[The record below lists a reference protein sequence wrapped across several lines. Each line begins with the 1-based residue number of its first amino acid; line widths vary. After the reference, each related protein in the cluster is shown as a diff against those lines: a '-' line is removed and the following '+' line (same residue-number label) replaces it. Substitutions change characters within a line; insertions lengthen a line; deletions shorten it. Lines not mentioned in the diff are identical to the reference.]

1 MTDSRKGSS
10 ADNRNDGQA
19 AGTGQML
26 RSSMLIGGFARHG
39 GLEELNTSLH
49 AEHQWTGRARLM
61 TDSRK
66 GSSADNRNDGQAA
79 GTGQMLRRLLRS
91 MLIGG
96 SARHGGLEELNTSL
110 HAEHQWAVC
119 TYRLQQ
125 QCVPQQQVMCT
136 LPLRTTVDRWCGERG
151 GTAMKL
157 TELDA
162 CPVLF
167 GGQGMGTGWVDVH
180 RP

>member
-26 RSSMLIGGFARHG
+26 RSSMLIGGFARHS
-39 GLEELNTSLH
+39 GLEELHTSLH

-61 TDSRK
+61 ADSRK
-66 GSSADNRNDGQAA
+66 GSSADNRNDGLAA
-79 GTGQMLRRLLRS
+79 GTGQMLRS

-110 HAEHQWAVC
+110 HAEHQW
-119 TYRLQQ
+119 L
-125 QCVPQQQVMCT
+125 CVP
-136 LPLRTTVDRWCGERG
+136 
-151 GTAMKL
+151 
-157 TELDA
+157 
-162 CPVLF
+162 
-167 GGQGMGTGWVDVH
+167 TGYSNRVYLSN
-180 RP
+180 R

>member
-49 AEHQWTGRARLM
+49 AEYQWTGRARLM

-66 GSSADNRNDGQAA
+66 GSSADNRNDGLAA
-79 GTGQMLRRLLRS
+79 GTGQMLRQMLRS

-96 SARHGGLEELNTSL
+96 SARHG
-110 HAEHQWAVC
+110 A
-119 TYRLQQ
+119 
-125 QCVPQQQVMCT
+125 
-136 LPLRTTVDRWCGERG
+136 TVDWRS
-151 GTAMKL
+151 
-157 TELDA
+157 
-162 CPVLF
+162 
-167 GGQGMGTGWVDVH
+167 
-180 RP
+180 

>member
-19 AGTGQML
+19 AGTGKML
-26 RSSMLIGGFARHG
+26 RSMLIGGFARHG

-66 GSSADNRNDGQAA
+66 GSSADRRWSGGGYWADAA
-79 GTGQMLRRLLRS
+79 IHAYRGFCAARWS
-91 MLIGG
+91 GG
-96 SARHGGLEELNTSL
+96 AERAL

-119 TYRLQQ
+119 TYRLPQ
-125 QCVPQQQVMCT
+125 QCVPQQQVVCT
-136 LPLRTTVDRWCGERG
+136 LPLRRWCGERG
-151 GTAMKL
+151 GTAYE
-157 TELDA
+157 TD
-162 CPVLF
+162 
-167 GGQGMGTGWVDVH
+167 
-180 RP
+180 

>member
-19 AGTGQML
+19 AGTEQML
-26 RSSMLIGGFARHG
+26 RSSMLIGGF
-39 GLEELNTSLH
+39 
-49 AEHQWTGRARLM
+49 
-61 TDSRK
+61 
-66 GSSADNRNDGQAA
+66 
-79 GTGQMLRRLLRS
+79 
-91 MLIGG
+91 
-96 SARHGGLEELNTSL
+96 ARHGGLEELNTSL

-157 TELDA
+157 TGLDA